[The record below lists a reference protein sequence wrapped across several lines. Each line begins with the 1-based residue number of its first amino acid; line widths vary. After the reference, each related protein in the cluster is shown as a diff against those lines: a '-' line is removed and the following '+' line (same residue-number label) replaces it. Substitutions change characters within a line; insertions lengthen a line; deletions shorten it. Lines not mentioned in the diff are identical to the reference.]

1 MANEASQ
8 ERTFTGE
15 GKPRIRRKREG
26 DWNTA
31 VSGDALLSNWLIF
44 FPVPSNSPKV
54 FAKINSAQFPSRSRE
69 LSRYSQT
76 REMFLR

>member
-8 ERTFTGE
+8 ERTFTRE

-31 VSGDALLSNWLIF
+31 VSGLVTGDALLSNWPIF
-44 FPVPSNSPKV
+44 FPVPSNSQEV
-54 FAKINSAQFPSRSRE
+54 FAKINSAQFPSRSRV
-69 LSRYSQT
+69 
-76 REMFLR
+76 FLRVSCA

>member
-8 ERTFTGE
+8 ERTFTRE

-31 VSGDALLSNWLIF
+31 VSVMVTGDALLSNWPIF
-44 FPVPSNSPKV
+44 FPVPSNSPEV
-54 FAKINSAQFPSRSRE
+54 FAKINSVQFPSHSCV
-69 LSRYSQT
+69 
-76 REMFLR
+76 FLRVARA